1 MSVQPNSKP
10 DLSALRIDRSEREE
24 PRGSSF
30 KWFVIIAVIG
40 VVAAIVYFTVVAPRR
55 ARIVDLATVQP
66 TVNAREEQLLTATGY
81 LVADRQAAV
90 TAKIAGR
97 ITRINFD
104 VGSVVRRGEVLVIL
118 ESADMEAQIREAEAA
133 HSEAAREY
141 QRQKALWSEGV
152 ASRSLLDSAESQM
165 RVARARLDRLRVNV
179 ADMSVRAPFDGTIT
193 NKGVEL
199 GEVVSPTYLGTQP
212 GSSSTGAIAT
222 LADLSTLELE
232 ADVNEG
238 NVGRLQ
244 VGQPAEVTVDAI
256 PGKKFAARLRKIIPT
271 ANRAKGVVQVR
282 VEILEGKE
290 KLLPEMSASVSF
302 LERARSAAE
311 RSEKPKLWVPAAA
324 IGSDSSGRFVLKMSD
339 AGRVELRRVTVGESK
354 DGRIEIVN
362 GLSAGEKIIIRDVD
376 ELKVGQRVRVAE
388 EKS

>member
-1 MSVQPNSKP
+1 
-10 DLSALRIDRSEREE
+10 
-24 PRGSSF
+24 
-30 KWFVIIAVIG
+30 
-40 VVAAIVYFTVVAPRR
+40 
-55 ARIVDLATVQP
+55 
-66 TVNAREEQLLTATGY
+66 
-81 LVADRQAAV
+81 
-90 TAKIAGR
+90 
-97 ITRINFD
+97 
-104 VGSVVRRGEVLVIL
+104 
-118 ESADMEAQIREAEAA
+118 
-133 HSEAAREY
+133 
-141 QRQKALWSEGV
+141 
-152 ASRSLLDSAESQM
+152 
-165 RVARARLDRLRVNV
+165 
-179 ADMSVRAPFDGTIT
+179 
-193 NKGVEL
+193 
-199 GEVVSPTYLGTQP
+199 
-212 GSSSTGAIAT
+212 
-222 LADLSTLELE
+222 
-232 ADVNEG
+232 
-238 NVGRLQ
+238 

-290 KLLPEMSASVSF
+290 KLLPEMSASDSF
-302 LERARSAAE
+302 LERSRSAAE